1 MKVRLEHTNFLTMWS
16 ISTYISV
23 PGSEWM
29 LSKWWLTKLHRNY
42 CLFLKDLLSNYL
54 HIFLQVMSTI
64 CTLQPVRTLLASRS
78 WWKMEKYTWLGSKES
93 VATSYIELGHSKQI
107 CVKCLDQN
115 FTFYYEEHQDLEI
128 KLERRINV
136 ATPLCYVPPKLF
148 SSFIFHSISIHLFHK
163 SVFRLACSIWKYN
176 SDTFSVV
183 HVWEGMSEDIY
194 NLKD

>member
-29 LSKWWLTKLHRNY
+29 LRKWWLTKLHTNY
-42 CLFLKDLLSNYL
+42 CLFLKDLLSNCL

-78 WWKMEKYTWLGSKES
+78 WWKMEKDTWLSSKES

-128 KLERRINV
+128 KLERLLRSLQIVFLFYFLFCFNTSFH
-136 ATPLCYVPPKLF
+136 TP
-148 SSFIFHSISIHLFHK
+148 
-163 SVFRLACSIWKYN
+163 VFRLACSIWKYN